1 MFPCSIE
8 TIAAAVALKL
18 AAVEMQLYMEVHFFL
33 FDNSSSNRDGLCKN
47 GMKKF
52 WPLTLKKIGKF

>member
-33 FDNSSSNRDGLCKN
+33 FDNSSNRDGLCKN